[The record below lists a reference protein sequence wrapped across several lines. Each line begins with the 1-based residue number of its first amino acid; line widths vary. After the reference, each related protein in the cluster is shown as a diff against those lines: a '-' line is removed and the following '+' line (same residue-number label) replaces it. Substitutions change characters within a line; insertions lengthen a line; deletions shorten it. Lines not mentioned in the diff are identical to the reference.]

1 MIAIARNTSQP
12 LVEGSSAL
20 AFHTGDHIQVEK
32 AAGGSVYVGSVR
44 GTAGSFL
51 AEDVLF
57 YTGRSSHPWGGG
69 IVTPGGTS
77 YVGVRS

>member
-20 AFHTGDHIQVEK
+20 PFHTGDHIQVEK
-32 AAGGSVYVGSVR
+32 TAGSGVYVGSVGGR
-44 GTAGSFL
+44 TGSFL

-57 YTGRSSHPWGGG
+57 YTGGCGRCGC
-69 IVTPGGTS
+69 
-77 YVGVRS
+77 GVSMWLEEAV

>member
-1 MIAIARNTSQP
+1 MEHHQHRTIPDPKTRSCRVIAIARNTSQP

-32 AAGGSVYVGSVR
+32 VAGSGVYVGSVR
-44 GTAGSFL
+44 NCTGSFL

-57 YTGRSSHPWGGG
+57 YTG
-69 IVTPGGTS
+69 
-77 YVGVRS
+77 